1 MVNLVGIL
9 AVAFS
14 IIIVS
19 GPLSTYGAQPGNKTH
34 TTSSINTNMLN
45 EISKM
50 SNNMSMSQ
58 AVQLGHLSDKI
69 REYMQVV
76 QLESNGNLTKMNELI
91 LNDLVIK
98 DLFNE
103 KEKQTIL
110 HILKGITQNATV
122 ANGPAI
128 KKEVSSALR
137 EAVRSNS
144 NLNMVIITGL
154 LNNSLSKLQP
164 STGPNGLPILTV
176 NDVKIVIPEGVARV
190 LGCALLGLSL
200 GGGMGAAI
208 GAGLC

>member
-1 MVNLVGIL
+1 
-9 AVAFS
+9 
-14 IIIVS
+14 
-19 GPLSTYGAQPGNKTH
+19 
-34 TTSSINTNMLN
+34 
-45 EISKM
+45 
-50 SNNMSMSQ
+50 MSMSQ

-128 KKEVSSALR
+128 KKEISSALR

-154 LNNSLSKLQP
+154 LNNRLSKLQP

-176 NDVKIVIPEGVARV
+176 NDVKIVIPES
-190 LGCALLGLSL
+190 CCTCF
-200 GGGMGAAI
+200 
-208 GAGLC
+208 GLCLTRIVAGGRDGRCYWGRPLLVTEDLTHSKI